1 MDQQNNNQY
10 QDIFTEKGKKTS
22 GGFKGLSK
30 GMLAALISGGVVILA
45 LIGLVIY
52 LLVSGG
58 NSNKPADNSSAD
70 SSSAAPLNSLAM
82 PNLVGEMWGP
92 ELEQRIRPVVILP
105 ENVEY
110 DDAST
115 APKGQIVSQSI
126 AAGETLYCDESGVCS
141 YVKITVSGK
150 AFSDQYTSLIGRT
163 EEDAMAWLLACGVKK
178 QDVFRKYS
186 ASTTN
191 VGNGCV
197 YSLTYENGTPVEEGA
212 LIKSGDRF
220 VLSVNSF
227 AGTVTVPNIG
237 GKSFDVAVDLLYD
250 CKLNVGT
257 VTYKQSALENDTV
270 LEQTP
275 AAGNAAGYG
284 DAVDIVLS
292 RREGAFS
299 MPSLLGLSLEEAEA
313 ALNSHGLKLGL
324 AEETSNREYNH
335 GEVCYQSVSEGTTVY
350 AATVIDIKT
359 AIGGKAD
366 PNVDWEA
373 STITINLN
381 ESTVLSAGTLE
392 KLMGDCAE
400 KQVFAMADRFV
411 WSFPAGSYYPQNDAR
426 LDLGVNINSGANYST
441 AVDALVAQGYNRVDF
456 AVVER
461 NAADPVP
468 NGTTLSVSLGFAF
481 SGYNVKLLKYDSQ
494 LKTFVPAAEGAF
506 SVTENGE
513 VSVPVGDATLYAL
526 VKEASTG
533 YTVKV
538 EYNADMAYCTEG
550 TVITV
555 MGGESLTLHFGAL
568 EGYSIASVTLN
579 GVQLEGVSGSYTI
592 PQVTGDCTFVIT
604 ALKKPGE
611 E

>member
-10 QDIFTEKGKKTS
+10 QDIFTEKPKKA

-30 GMLAALISGGVVILA
+30 GVLAAIIAGGVVILA
-45 LIGLVIY
+45 LIGVVIY

-58 NSNKPADNSSAD
+58 DSSTPTDNSSAD

-92 ELEQRIRPVVILP
+92 ELEQRIKPIVILP

-110 DDAST
+110 DAEST
-115 APKGQIVSQSI
+115 APKGQIVAQSI
-126 AAGETLYCDESGVCS
+126 ARGETLYCDESGVCS

-163 EEDAMAWLLACGVKK
+163 EEDAMAWLLACGIKK

-186 ASTTN
+186 ASTTG

-197 YSLTYENGTPVEEGA
+197 SSLTYESGNPVEEGA
-212 LIKSGDRF
+212 TIKSGDRF
-220 VLSVNSF
+220 VLTVNSY
-227 AGTVTVPNIG
+227 ASTVTVPNIG
-237 GKSFDVAVDLLYD
+237 GKSFDTAVDLLYD

-299 MPSLLGLSLEEAEA
+299 MPNLLGLSLEEAEA
-313 ALNSHGLKLGL
+313 MLNSYGLKLGL
-324 AEETSNREYNH
+324 AEEVSNREYNH
-335 GEVCYQSVSEGTTVY
+335 GEVCYQSVSEGATVY

-359 AIGGKAD
+359 ALGGMAD
-366 PNVDWEA
+366 PNVNWEA

-426 LDLGVNINSGANYST
+426 LDLGVNINGGASYSA
-441 AVDALVAQGYNRVDF
+441 AVDALIAQGYNRVDF

-461 NAADPVP
+461 TSADPVP

-494 LKTFVPAAEGAF
+494 RQAFVPAAEGAF

-538 EYNADMAYCTEG
+538 EYNAEMAYCTEG
-550 TVITV
+550 AVISV

-579 GVQLEGVSGSYTI
+579 GVQLEGVGGSYTI

-604 ALKKPGE
+604 AVAKPAE